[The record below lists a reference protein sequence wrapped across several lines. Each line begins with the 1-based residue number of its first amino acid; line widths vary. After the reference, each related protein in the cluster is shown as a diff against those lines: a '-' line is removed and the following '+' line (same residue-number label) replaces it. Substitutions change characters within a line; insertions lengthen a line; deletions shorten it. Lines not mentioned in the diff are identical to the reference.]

1 MSCYLCFSFLNLN
14 TILRAVLAINAFG
27 LFCYV
32 IHGNVLR
39 FFLCTSCRILKKGGD
54 V

>member
-14 TILRAVLAINAFG
+14 TILRSVLAIHAFR

-32 IHGNVLR
+32 IHGNVLGG
-39 FFLCTSCRILKKGGD
+39 FFFVRL
-54 V
+54 VEF